1 MLCLERPDVEMVRLT
16 WRVSKETVLYA
27 SEDNLKLKSLMLH
40 PEDWRPK
47 LNKPPPDH
55 KMYGLYC
62 RLEAMKQKQEDA
74 KRAGKNQSL
83 ARAARESITAKMA
96 ERPSHERLKSGR
108 AQPDEPPL
116 TQMSS
121 MTLTAE
127 FSGSSTASAEYDRAH
142 VPTFNPPP
150 FLPSLWR
157 WAYFVVRMLC
167 SPQHSRAM
175 PHLAV
180 TASRPQTAMTLS
192 NDPDF
197 ADWRSNPR
205 YSARTEERLRQ
216 RTAHAS
222 RHLRYSG
229 YYHVP
234 GPGLAAKEKPPM
246 QTKVYMRPRTAR

>member
-1 MLCLERPDVEMVRLT
+1 
-16 WRVSKETVLYA
+16 
-27 SEDNLKLKSLMLH
+27 
-40 PEDWRPK
+40 
-47 LNKPPPDH
+47 
-55 KMYGLYC
+55 MYGLYC

-127 FSGSSTASAEYDRAH
+127 FSGSSTASAD
-142 VPTFNPPP
+142 
-150 FLPSLWR
+150 
-157 WAYFVVRMLC
+157 
-167 SPQHSRAM
+167 PQHSRAM